1 MSDDL
6 EERLRKIDELE
17 AENRMLAIQLELL
30 KKEIELNIQKHN
42 KKVNKLIDRMYLI
55 HVIANENKG
64 WQEVIETFKRWD
76 E

>member
-1 MSDDL
+1 
-6 EERLRKIDELE
+6 
-17 AENRMLAIQLELL
+17 MLAIQLELL